1 MASFPIFAK
10 KKEPFP
16 VNDCWLEERE
26 PYFGHELEGVQRDP
40 VDGRTKN
47 ARTSAS
53 YSIEQISV

>member
-40 VDGRTKN
+40 VDGRTKK
-47 ARTSAS
+47 RTDK
-53 YSIEQISV
+53 